1 MTLSQLRALLNVI
14 ETGSF
19 SAAAL
24 ELGSAQSAVSYA
36 VAELERELGVRLLE
50 RGRFGARP
58 TAIGEQVAVHAR
70 QLLGLGAAIQ
80 QEAGLARGTLQGTL
94 RVATFRSAAR
104 HILSKAVARLARRY
118 PELQVGLLEADGDLP
133 ELEHL
138 LLSGRAEVAMLQ
150 TPYPEDALVWEL
162 LSDPYIALVP
172 KDHPLAQG
180 TVSRAD
186 LLELP
191 LILYDNDD
199 QCGRVAQQYLRDAKL
214 PFRSTI
220 HSIREDSTIFSLV
233 EQGLGVSVVP
243 ELAFRDLPD
252 SVARVPLTEP
262 LVRTIGV
269 AILPGSL
276 KIPAVRAFLGVL
288 KEQFPDALPD
298 LKLPLPAPLPVA
310 LEDAR
315 SA

>member
-1 MTLSQLRALLNVI
+1 MTLSQLRALLMVL

-36 VAELERELGVRLLE
+36 VAELERELGVKLLE

-58 TAIGEQVAVHAR
+58 TRVGIRVAEHAR
-70 QLLGLGAAIQ
+70 QMLSLENAIS
-80 QEAGLARGTLQGTL
+80 QEVSLERGVLEGVL
-94 RVATFRSAAR
+94 RVATFRSAAS

-118 PELQVGLLEADGDLP
+118 PELQVGLLEADGDMP
-133 ELEHL
+133 ELKHL

-150 TPYPEDALVWEL
+150 TPYPEGALVWEL
-162 LSDPYIALVP
+162 LQDPYVALMP
-172 KDHPLAQG
+172 KDHPLAQS

-186 LLELP
+186 LLASP

-252 SVARVPLTEP
+252 SVARVQLTEP
-262 LVRTIGV
+262 LIRTIGV

-276 KIPAVRAFLGVL
+276 KIPAVRAFLSVL
-288 KEQFPDALPD
+288 KQQFPRSGLPE
-298 LKLPLPAPLPVA
+298 LKTFLEPAPL
-310 LEDAR
+310 
-315 SA
+315 

>member
-1 MTLSQLRALLNVI
+1 MTLSQLRALLMVL

-36 VAELERELGVRLLE
+36 VAELERELGVKLLE

-58 TAIGEQVAVHAR
+58 TRVGIRVAEHAR
-70 QLLGLGAAIQ
+70 QMLSLGNAIS
-80 QEAGLARGTLQGTL
+80 QEVSLERGVLEGVL
-94 RVATFRSAAR
+94 RVATFRSAAS

-118 PELQVGLLEADGDLP
+118 PELQVGLLEADGDMP
-133 ELEHL
+133 ELKHL

-150 TPYPEDALVWEL
+150 TPYPEGTLVWEL
-162 LSDPYIALVP
+162 LQDPYVALMP
-172 KDHPLAQG
+172 KDHPLAQS

-186 LLELP
+186 LLASP

-199 QCGRVAQQYLRDAKL
+199 QCGRVAQHYLRDAKL

-252 SVARVPLTEP
+252 SVARVQLTEP
-262 LVRTIGV
+262 LIRTIGV

-276 KIPAVRAFLGVL
+276 KIPAVRAFLSVL
-288 KEQFPDALPD
+288 KQQFPRSGLPE
-298 LKLPLPAPLPVA
+298 LKTFLEPV
-310 LEDAR
+310 
-315 SA
+315 SS